1 MGLRTVVAFVAVV
14 FFLCAGALVSR
25 IALTAGLVRQN
36 QRVLTTM
43 CISRFVS
50 PALEER
56 KKKGLLTG
64 GDLERMYGL
73 TVRQTDRILS
83 AATSSRPFDV
93 GCVLSLEGAL
103 VDLTTILGYSF
114 AALAGEIGKNAP
126 KPKVVQ
132 ECVGLTFHE
141 SLVPLGWGDLSSE
154 MERLSEARFED
165 IALKFMEGDF
175 FSVPARTGS
184 DMLLQVRPKFKLGSI
199 ISS

>member
-1 MGLRTVVAFVAVV
+1 
-14 FFLCAGALVSR
+14 
-25 IALTAGLVRQN
+25 
-36 QRVLTTM
+36 M

-56 KKKGLLTG
+56 KKKGLLTS

-103 VDLTTILGYSF
+103 LDLTTILGYSF
-114 AALAGEIGKNAP
+114 AALAGEIGKSAP
-126 KPKVVQ
+126 QPKVVQ

-154 MERLSEARFED
+154 MQRLSEVRFEE
-165 IALKFMEGDF
+165 IALKLMEGDLF
-175 FSVPARTGS
+175 NVPARTGS
-184 DMLLQVRPKFKLGSI
+184 EALLQVNRLTSYQKVINSVLTPPPLPSY
-199 ISS
+199 